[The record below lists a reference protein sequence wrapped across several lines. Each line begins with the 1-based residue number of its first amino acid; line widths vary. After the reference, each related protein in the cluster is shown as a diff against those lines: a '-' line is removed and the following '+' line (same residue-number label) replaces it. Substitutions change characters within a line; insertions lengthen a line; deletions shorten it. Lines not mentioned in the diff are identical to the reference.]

1 MLVYQQKKFEK
12 YNFVMVYVSPSI
24 LPSRSANSIHVINQC
39 NALAKKT
46 DSIHLYFATQDK
58 QLDASNL
65 NKFYG
70 VQLHSN
76 IELHPVYISNTFAVQ
91 LRIAFRALLSLINS
105 RNKTVISRNFYFS
118 FILTL
123 FCVVHVHECHGLET
137 QKIKKFIQNKILRRN
152 RVVVISEKL
161 ADMISSEYA
170 LTTPPLILHDAAS
183 QVSPINVDSFIRDRS
198 RFKIGYFGHLYPG
211 RGIEI
216 IRDLAEKFSFIDFYV
231 AGGDEASINLL
242 KDQNNPKNMI
252 ILGFLRNIE
261 ARSLM
266 SELDALLMPYQT
278 KVSIGLSNSDTS
290 KWMSP
295 LKMFEYMSSKRP
307 IVSSDLPVIREV
319 LENNR
324 NAILV
329 APEIFQEWRE
339 AINRL
344 YQSSKLRED
353 LATNAHSDYLSFYT
367 WDVRAEALIRY
378 ATRNNNFNS

>member
-1 MLVYQQKKFEK
+1 MLVYQQKEFEK
-12 YNFVMVYVSPSI
+12 FNFIMMYVSPSI

-39 NALAKKT
+39 NALARKVDT
-46 DSIHLYFATQDK
+46 IHLYFATLNK
-58 QLDASNL
+58 QLDVSNL
-65 NKFYG
+65 NKVYG

-76 IELHPVYISNTFAVQ
+76 IVLHPICISNTFAVQ
-91 LRIAFRALLSLINS
+91 LRIASRALLGLMTS
-105 RNKTVISRNFYFS
+105 RDRPVISRNFYFS

-137 QKIKKFIQNKILRRN
+137 QKIKKVMQNTILRRN

-170 LTTPPLILHDAAS
+170 LTTLPLILHDAAS
-183 QVSPINVDSFIRDRS
+183 QVSPINVDSLIRDRF

-211 RGIEI
+211 RGIEV
-216 IRDLAEKFSFIDFYV
+216 IRDLAENFSFIDFYV
-231 AGGDEASINLL
+231 AGGDEVSINRL
-242 KDQNNPKNMI
+242 KNQNNPKNMI

-266 SELDALLMPYQT
+266 YELDALLMPYQN
-278 KVSIGLSNSDTS
+278 KVCIGLKNSDTS

-329 APEIFQEWRE
+329 APEIFLEWRE

-353 LATNAHSDYLSFYT
+353 LAANAYSDYLSLYT
-367 WDVRAEALIRY
+367 WDVRAEALNKY
-378 ATRNNNFNS
+378 ATRNNYFNS